1 MKTNKTTWEDIVF
14 EYRNK
19 DYGAYRLR
27 HLYPRNIF
35 IAVTSVVTV
44 ALLLFI
50 IPTFFGKTEEEET
63 VEQPKT
69 AKMVYYAE
77 LAAPPPIE
85 KAYTPPPQQKTVQQQ
100 TVRKVV
106 KYVAPKVT
114 KEEIEVVED
123 DVPTTEEVNNNAI
136 GTQNVEGTGDV
147 VYDEPIQVEEP
158 QPEPEPEPEPKPE
171 KVVYTT
177 VQKKPEYPGG
187 QAALFQ
193 YLRDN
198 IMYPQVSLDN
208 GIQGTVVVQFT
219 VNENGELSDLVV
231 ARSLDRSCDEE
242 AIRVIKKMPKWE
254 AGEQNGKKV
263 CVRYTMPIRF
273 VMTNKRR

>member
-1 MKTNKTTWEDIVF
+1 MKTDKTTWEDIVF

-35 IAVTSVVTV
+35 IAVSSVVAV

-50 IPTFFGKTEEEET
+50 IPMFFGKTEEAEPVQE
-63 VEQPKT
+63 KKS

-85 KAYTPPPQQKTVQQQ
+85 KAYTPPPQTTVQKQ

-114 KEEIEVVED
+114 KAEVEEVE
-123 DVPTTEEVNNNAI
+123 DVPTTEEVNNNVI

-147 VYDEPIQVEEP
+147 VYDEPIQVEAP
-158 QPEPEPEPEPKPE
+158 PEPEPEPEPVKEE
-171 KVVYTT
+171 KIVYTT

-187 QAALFQ
+187 QEALFK

-198 IMYPQVSLDN
+198 MIYPQVSLDN
-208 GIQGTVVVQFT
+208 GVQGTVVVQFT
-219 VNENGELSDLVV
+219 VDEKGELSDLIV
-231 ARSLDRSCDEE
+231 ARSLDRSCDQE
-242 AIRVIKKMPKWE
+242 AIRVIQNMPKWE

-273 VMTNKRR
+273 VMTSKRR